1 MEDVYTIHWHY
12 CLICQ
17 QESSTKTVTPTE
29 IGFKSFVD
37 LLKKWKDIHTL
48 PAQMSTNQVDQLITI
63 LPATYMDKNAFSHK
77 TCYNKCDK
85 QKYERKFSTIID
97 IGAEPPAKKASLEVI
112 KEEADIAQPS
122 VPSIK
127 RATRSNIDG
136 KKKGALCFF
145 CENAEGEM
153 HLTATK
159 ELDAK
164 VRHHASRLSDH
175 KFLIKL
181 AEGDMTAIDATYHL
195 QCLVNLYNRVRQKTV
210 KRLLTQT

>member
-1 MEDVYTIHWHY
+1 
-12 CLICQ
+12 
-17 QESSTKTVTPTE
+17 
-29 IGFKSFVD
+29 
-37 LLKKWKDIHTL
+37 
-48 PAQMSTNQVDQLITI
+48 
-63 LPATYMDKNAFSHK
+63 MDKNAFWHK

-112 KEEADIAQPS
+112 KDEADIAKPS

-127 RATRSNIDG
+127 RAIRSSIE
-136 KKKGALCFF
+136 GALCFF

-164 VRHHASRLSDH
+164 VRHYASLLSDH
-175 KFLIKL
+175 KLLIKL

-195 QCLVNLYNRVRQKTV
+195 QCLVNLYNRVRHKTV
-210 KRLLTQT
+210 KKAINTNINIDTASIAFAKIIDYIDSNCRKNINTDSLQAL